1 LTFKPEEPYHTG
13 FNYVDRAL
21 SLGVLPI
28 SQLLAS
34 RIPPE
39 DRARAR
45 HEIGRL
51 ARSTGRMLA
60 DIADGGFGR
69 AIYCPMLISDPKIC
83 QALPR
88 LAKDKVAGN
97 IV

>member
-1 LTFKPEEPYHTG
+1 
-13 FNYVDRAL
+13 
-21 SLGVLPI
+21 
-28 SQLLAS
+28 
-34 RIPPE
+34 
-39 DRARAR
+39 
-45 HEIGRL
+45 
-51 ARSTGRMLA
+51 MLA